1 MPPIDPPATAAAP
14 PPPPPLV
21 FRQVPFWRPLHWLD
35 AGVKDLLVSTGP
47 SLAHGAAM
55 ILGSALIMLAGWFYL
70 PLLAG
75 AFTGFLLVAPIL
87 ATGLYELSRRIGRG
101 ETPGL
106 GDALSVWRRAGRGP
120 LMLGLAL
127 AAVGTLWVLVS
138 VLTLA
143 GMTPEPVRGLASFF
157 DVAVFRAANT
167 AERAHL
173 FWLWLMAGG
182 LLAALVFAA
191 AAVSVPLLVDRS
203 IGVREAV
210 LASVEAVAQNPAPMV
225 LWACLILA
233 GTAIGVVT
241 AIGLAVIWPILG
253 HATWHAYRDLVD
265 ASAVPPRGAHTVFSR
280 DERRD

>member
-1 MPPIDPPATAAAP
+1 
-14 PPPPPLV
+14 
-21 FRQVPFWRPLHWLD
+21 VPFWQPLRWLD
-35 AGVKDLLVSTGP
+35 RGVKDLLVSTGP
-47 SLAHGAAM
+47 SLAHGAVM
-55 ILGSALIMLAGWFYL
+55 ILGSGMIMLAGWFYL

-106 GDALSVWRRAGRGP
+106 ADALSVWRRAGRGP
-120 LMLGLAL
+120 LVFGLVL
-127 AAVGTLWVLVS
+127 AGVGTAWVLVS

-143 GMTPEPVRGLASFF
+143 TMTPEPVRGLASFF
-157 DVAVFRAANT
+157 SVSVFRAADS

-191 AAVSVPLLVDRS
+191 AAVSVPLLVDRT

-210 LASVEAVAQNPAPMV
+210 LASIEAVAQNPGAMV
-225 LWACLILA
+225 LWACLILV
-233 GTAIGVVT
+233 GTAIGLVT

-253 HATWHAYRDLVD
+253 HATWHAYLDLVD
-265 ASAVPPRGAHTVFSR
+265 AGSVPPRGAHTVFAR
-280 DERRD
+280 PERAR